1 MSTIILSFTQKKCI
15 KMVDF
20 MLNLYIYKRSMVKS
34 SKNNSLSKS
43 SLLLKQILDL
53 SNVGQRECS
62 ENMGRHEQFLRN
74 YLYSDKEIKFGR
86 NFAFDFLASIYHE
99 ISIKRGEVKTNEKF
113 QKILNDETNIRYEIE
128 KLLLLPAL
136 ERHILALAKIEK
148 QIYEQSQEI
157 FFDSYIQQIFP
168 TETEEYV
175 KFLREMDY
183 PRDGY
188 KNIDDLKQ
196 IFLSTDEDDIKNS
209 KFEIN
214 SSEILKFKNFESR
227 AKSINNFLFCLR
239 KTS

>member
-1 MSTIILSFTQKKCI
+1 
-15 KMVDF
+15 
-20 MLNLYIYKRSMVKS
+20 
-34 SKNNSLSKS
+34 
-43 SLLLKQILDL
+43 
-53 SNVGQRECS
+53 
-62 ENMGRHEQFLRN
+62 MGRHEQFLRN
-74 YLYSDKEIKFGR
+74 YLYSDKETKFGR

-168 TETEEYV
+168 IETEEYM

-196 IFLSTDEDDIKNS
+196 IFLSTDEDDLKNS

-227 AKSINNFLFCLR
+227 AESINNFYFVCEKLR
-239 KTS
+239 ENYLPSFISLSDWKEIEMPYFNKGSFLIKK

>member
-1 MSTIILSFTQKKCI
+1 
-15 KMVDF
+15 
-20 MLNLYIYKRSMVKS
+20 MVKS

-148 QIYEQSQEI
+148 QI
-157 FFDSYIQQIFP
+157 F
-168 TETEEYV
+168 
-175 KFLREMDY
+175 K
-183 PRDGY
+183 
-188 KNIDDLKQ
+188 
-196 IFLSTDEDDIKNS
+196 IFLKIYKH
-209 KFEIN
+209 
-214 SSEILKFKNFESR
+214 L
-227 AKSINNFLFCLR
+227 
-239 KTS
+239 